1 MIGFVLGLLVVGI
14 VLISALTGL
23 GSAGYDTGTDLNAVL
38 KSEGST
44 ETFDFFNMAVM
55 LPVVLIGLIVA
66 LLVLFSLFQIISNPK
81 GSIKGILGLLL
92 VAVMFFV
99 FYSMAAPETTG
110 KLAELHGRF
119 NIGEQ
124 ASKIISGGI
133 KTTGILFIAGIILMF
148 VSEIINLFK

>member
-1 MIGFVLGLLVVGI
+1 MVGFILGLLVVGI

-23 GSAGYDTGTDLNAVL
+23 GGAGYDTSTDLNGVL

-55 LPVVLIGLIVA
+55 LPIILIIAIVGLLI
-66 LLVLFSLFQIISNPK
+66 LFSVFQLVSNPK
-81 GSIKGILGLLL
+81 GSIKSIIGLLL
-92 VAVMFFV
+92 VAVLFFV
-99 FYSMAAPETTG
+99 FYSMASPEDTG
-110 KLAELHGRF
+110 KLGELHARF
-119 NIGEQ
+119 DIGEQ

-133 KTTGILFIAGIILMF
+133 KTTGILFIAGLVLMF